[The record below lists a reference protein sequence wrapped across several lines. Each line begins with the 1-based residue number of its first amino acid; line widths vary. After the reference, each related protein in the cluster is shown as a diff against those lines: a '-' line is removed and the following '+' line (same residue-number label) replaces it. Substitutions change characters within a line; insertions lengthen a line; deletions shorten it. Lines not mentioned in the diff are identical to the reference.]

1 LKISGFSFV
10 KNAVKLYYP
19 IAESIKSMLPIV
31 DEFVIA
37 CGDSDDG
44 TTELIRSIGDP
55 KIKIIETVWNPGHFV
70 HGAVNA
76 VQSNIA
82 LDACTGDWCFYLQ
95 ADEVVHEKY
104 LPGLTEKMREYLDY
118 PEVEG
123 LLFDYKHFY
132 GSYNLYQTAH
142 NWYAKEIR
150 IVRNGIGVRSWE
162 SAQGFRIDGR
172 KLRVVSADAEVFH
185 YGWVRPPVKMMKKQI
200 ALSSVHHE
208 KDWVEKRYPDSEAE
222 FNFGSLK
229 TCRRYKRTHPEVMK
243 ERIDSLDWEA
253 KPGKPNKKDHKHDR
267 LSVRI
272 LTFLE
277 NNIFHHKLGEYKN
290 YILIDN
296 PLKKER

>member
-1 LKISGFSFV
+1 MKISGFSFV

-19 IAESIKSMLPIV
+19 VIESIKSALPLV
-31 DEFVIA
+31 DEFIIA

-44 TTELIRSIGDP
+44 TTDLIRSIGDP
-55 KIKIIETVWNPGHFV
+55 KIKIIETIWNPEHFV

-82 LDACTGDWCFYLQ
+82 LDACVGDWCFYLQ

-104 LPGLTEKMREYLDY
+104 LAVLREKMEKYLDT

-123 LLFDYKHFY
+123 LLFDYIHFY
-132 GSYNLYQTAH
+132 GSYYLYQTAH

-150 IVRNGIGVRSWE
+150 IIRNKTGVRSWE
-162 SAQGFRIDGR
+162 SAQGFRINGR
-172 KLRVVSADAEVFH
+172 KLHVVPAGAKIFH

-208 KDWVEKRYPDSEAE
+208 KEWVEKKYPNGNAE
-222 FNFGSLK
+222 FNYGSLK
-229 TCRRYKRTHPEVMK
+229 TCRRFTGTHPEVMK
-243 ERIDSLDWEA
+243 ERIDSLNWEA

-267 LSVRI
+267 LSVRL

-277 NNIFHHKLGEYKN
+277 NYIVHRKLGEYRN
-290 YILIDN
+290 YVLIKE
-296 PLKKER
+296 PKK

>member
-1 LKISGFSFV
+1 METGVKISGFSFV

-19 IAESIKSMLPIV
+19 IVESIRSALPLV

-44 TTELIRSIGDP
+44 TTELIRTIDDP
-55 KIKIIETVWNPGHFV
+55 KLKIIETVWNPDHFV

-82 LDACTGDWCFYLQ
+82 LDECTGDWCFYLQ

-104 LPGLTEKMREYLDY
+104 LPVLRAKMEQHLDT

-123 LLFDYKHFY
+123 LLFDYVHFY
-132 GSYNLYQTAH
+132 GSYNLYQIAH
-142 NWYAKEIR
+142 NWYAKEVR
-150 IVRNGIGVRSWE
+150 IVRNGTGVRSWE
-162 SAQGFRIDGR
+162 SAQGFRIDKR
-172 KLRVVSADAEVFH
+172 KLHVADADAEIFH
-185 YGWVRPPVKMMKKQI
+185 YGWVRPPVQMMKKQI

-208 KDWVEKRYPDSEAE
+208 KDWVEKRYPDDQAD
-222 FNFGSLK
+222 FKYGTLK
-229 TCRRYKRTHPEVMK
+229 TCRSFTGTHPEVMK
-243 ERIDSLDWEA
+243 ERIKSMSWDI

-267 LSVRI
+267 FWVRV

-277 NNIFHHKLGEYKN
+277 NKIFHRKFGEYRN
-290 YILIDN
+290 YIRI
-296 PLKKER
+296 K